1 MTEGESM
8 TYTEA
13 KEQLLA
19 EVCREKGKPRDQL
32 KPWVD
37 YDPPS
42 IDEEAYH
49 LAKGS
54 SGTRWTG
61 D

>member
-1 MTEGESM
+1 MDYG
-8 TYTEA
+8 EA
-13 KEQLLA
+13 KQKLLL
-19 EVCREKGKPRDQL
+19 EVAREKGKPRDQL
-32 KPWVD
+32 QPWVD

-54 SGTRWTG
+54 SGIRWTG

>member
-1 MTEGESM
+1 MNYS
-8 TYTEA
+8 EA
-13 KEQLLA
+13 KSKLLA
-19 EVCREKGKPRDQL
+19 EVCRETGKTMEQL
-32 KPWVD
+32 QPWVD

-49 LAKGS
+49 LARGS

>member
-1 MTEGESM
+1 MNYS
-8 TYTEA
+8 EA
-13 KEQLLA
+13 KSKLLA
-19 EVCREKGKPRDQL
+19 EVCRVKGKTRDQL
-32 KPWVD
+32 QPWVD

-49 LAKGS
+49 LARGS